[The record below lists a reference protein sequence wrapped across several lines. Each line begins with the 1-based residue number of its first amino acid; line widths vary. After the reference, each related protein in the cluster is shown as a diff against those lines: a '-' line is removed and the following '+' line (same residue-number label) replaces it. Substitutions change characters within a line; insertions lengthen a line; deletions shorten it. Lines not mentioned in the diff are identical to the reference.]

1 MVRIVRIV
9 RVLRVLRVVTGGVAG
24 PGLVVSEYR
33 GVPSVSPGVSSGV
46 SGALSTH
53 GPQSLQ

>member
-1 MVRIVRIV
+1 M
-9 RVLRVLRVVTGGVAG
+9 RVVTGGVAG
-24 PGLVVSEYR
+24 PGLVGVSEYR